1 MRPVK
6 PWIMTDVFSF
16 NQILIENPSGLWAR
30 FCGSHHFLRCFGQGI
45 SGNQINIAVGKYLSA
60 LVYIGTRQAHNDGN
74 LDIEPGH
81 RLDDTFG
88 DPVTTVNTSK
98 YID

>member
-1 MRPVK
+1 
-6 PWIMTDVFSF
+6 MTDVFSF
-16 NQILIENPSGLWAR
+16 NQILIVNLSGLWAR
-30 FCGSHHFLRCFGQGI
+30 FCGSHRFLRGFDQGI
-45 SGNQINIAVGKYLSA
+45 SGNQMNLAVGKNLAA

-74 LDIEPGH
+74 LDIESGH